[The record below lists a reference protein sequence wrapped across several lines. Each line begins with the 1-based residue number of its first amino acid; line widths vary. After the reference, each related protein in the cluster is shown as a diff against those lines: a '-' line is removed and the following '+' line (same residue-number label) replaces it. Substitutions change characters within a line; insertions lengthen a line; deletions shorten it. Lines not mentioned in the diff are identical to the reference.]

1 MIGTALEAQSV
12 AGWDVPVPRHC
23 WPGSRTNN
31 SEGKAM
37 DTNQLGSTV
46 RDVEERVEA
55 QVKDASRRVQT
66 AAERVLTLA
75 RENPGVSL
83 AAAFGLGYLIA
94 RVARRS

>member
-1 MIGTALEAQSV
+1 
-12 AGWDVPVPRHC
+12 
-23 WPGSRTNN
+23 
-31 SEGKAM
+31 M

-46 RDVEERVEA
+46 RDVEQRVEA
-55 QVKDASRRVQT
+55 QVKDASRRVQS
-66 AAERVLTLA
+66 AAERVIELA